1 MSWGLEH
8 ECSRKT
14 HPTTWPGLWRQSR
27 PGSTA
32 PATAA
37 PSPSCPASSL
47 AVGPMLPAPWPEA
60 PWILQLKHLSST
72 SSGFQGGGLVPIL
85 LLSK

>member
-14 HPTTWPGLWRQSR
+14 HPTTWPGLWRQSL
-27 PGSTA
+27 GLKHSF

-47 AVGPMLPAPWPEA
+47 AVGPMLPALAEA

-72 SSGFQGGGLVPIL
+72 SSGFQEGPGPHTVAQ
-85 LLSK
+85 